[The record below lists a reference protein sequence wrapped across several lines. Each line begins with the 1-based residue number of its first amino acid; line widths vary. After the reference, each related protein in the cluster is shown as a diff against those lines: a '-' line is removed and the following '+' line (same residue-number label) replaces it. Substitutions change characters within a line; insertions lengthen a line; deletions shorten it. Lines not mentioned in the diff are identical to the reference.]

1 MRRLGAILGGLA
13 LTLVLGLVPAAVI
26 AAGPEAF
33 DATLDG
39 ASEVPAVSTSAT
51 GYGWVAISSDATTIT
66 YYVEY
71 SGLSGAVS
79 AAHIHVGAPG
89 ATGPVIFPLTAGPS
103 PMSGT
108 LTAADFVAAGGVTTF
123 AAALDAIR
131 NGQTYINLHTAANPA
146 GEIRGNLVDAAE
158 AFESS
163 LDGAQ
168 EVPPVT
174 TGGSGAGLLV
184 ISSDAGR
191 LTYRIEYGGLSG
203 PVVAAHI
210 HLGGPG
216 ETGGVLFPLAHGPSP
231 MVGTLTAADFQA
243 TGSVADY
250 AGALAA
256 IRAGGTYFN
265 LHTAANPAGEIR
277 GQIGTQA
284 PAASP
289 SPTAGQAPTPPATTT
304 PPPVSTA
311 GPGPAAVVL
320 GLLGW
325 GLLVGAFVLRRRRT

>member
-1 MRRLGAILGGLA
+1 MRRLGAILGALALGLA
-13 LTLVLGLVPAAVI
+13 IAPTALG
-26 AAGPEAF
+26 AGPEAF

-51 GYGWVAISSDATTIT
+51 GYGWVAISSDETTVT

-71 SGLSGAVS
+71 SGLSGSVS

-89 ATGPVIFPLTAGPS
+89 TAGPIVFPLAAGPS

-108 LTAADFVAAGGVTTF
+108 LTAADFQAGSGLADF

-131 NGQTYINLHTAANPA
+131 NGETYINLHTAANPA
-146 GEIRGNLVDAAE
+146 GEIRGNLATAAE

-168 EVPPVT
+168 EVPPVST
-174 TGGSGAGLLV
+174 TATGSGLLV
-184 ISSDAGR
+184 ISSDESR
-191 LTYRIEYGGLSG
+191 LTYRVTYTGLSG
-203 PVVAAHI
+203 PVGAAHI
-210 HLGGPG
+210 HLGDPG
-216 ETGGVLFPLAHGPSP
+216 VAGGILFPLVAGPSP
-231 MVGTLTAADFQA
+231 MVGTLTSADLQP
-243 TGSVADY
+243 TGSVTDY

-277 GQIGTQA
+277 GQIGA
-284 PAASP
+284 PAPEAT
-289 SPTAGQAPTPPATTT
+289 PTPTPGQAPTPPATA
-304 PPPVSTA
+304 TA
-311 GPGPAAVVL
+311 EIPASGVGLGPALVVL
-320 GLLGW
+320 VGVFGLAFAVG
-325 GLLVGAFVLRRRRT
+325 GLAVRRRRSG

>member
-1 MRRLGAILGGLA
+1 MRRLGAILVGVVLALGLA
-13 LTLVLGLVPAAVI
+13 PATVL

-51 GYGWVAISSDATTIT
+51 GYGWVAISSDGSTIT

-89 ATGPVIFPLTAGPS
+89 STGPIIFPLAAGPS

-108 LTAADFVAAGGVTTF
+108 LTAADFTAAGGVTTF

-131 NGQTYINLHTAANPA
+131 NGQTYLNLHTAANPG
-146 GEIRGNLVDAAE
+146 GEIRGNLVGTAE

-174 TGGSGAGLLV
+174 TSATGSGLLV
-184 ISSDAGR
+184 ISSDAAR
-191 LTYRIEYGGLSG
+191 LTYRVSYDGLSG
-203 PVVAAHI
+203 ALSAAHI
-210 HLGGPG
+210 HLGAAGVA
-216 ETGGVLFPLAHGPSP
+216 GGILFPLAVGPSP
-231 MVGTLTAADFQA
+231 MIGTLTAADLEP
-243 TGSVADY
+243 TGSVTDF

-256 IRAGGTYFN
+256 IRAGDTYFN
-265 LHTAANPAGEIR
+265 LHTAANPGGEIR
-277 GQIGTQA
+277 GQIGAAA
-284 PAASP
+284 PAPTPTA
-289 SPTAGQAPTPPATTT
+289 TAGQAPTPPATATQQV
-304 PPPVSTA
+304 PA
-311 GPGPAAVVL
+311 GGSGATAVVL
-320 GLLGW
+320 GLLGA